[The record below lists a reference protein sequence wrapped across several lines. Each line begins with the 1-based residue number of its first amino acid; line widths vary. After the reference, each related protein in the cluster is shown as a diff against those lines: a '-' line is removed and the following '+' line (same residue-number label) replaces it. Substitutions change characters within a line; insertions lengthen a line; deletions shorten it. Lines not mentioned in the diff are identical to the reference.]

1 MQPPSNGQ
9 ASLTNGSGAVKH
21 ARSKGDGPQ
30 GGPWG
35 GDNASEKVRPP
46 EDHTTKGWGETRSAI
61 TKDQFSTKG
70 QDKEGREV
78 EQVEDRATAV
88 MEANEWAVTNTR
100 VPTNIKGDN
109 PHPETGMQDGP
120 TCVTQ
125 K

>member
-1 MQPPSNGQ
+1 MEAARPN
-9 ASLTNGSGAVKH
+9 ARGARGTGH
-21 ARSKGDGPQ
+21 RGNDG
-30 GGPWG
+30 G
-35 GDNASEKVRPP
+35 GDNAREKVRPP

-61 TKDQFSTKG
+61 IKDQFSTKG

-78 EQVEDRATAV
+78 EQVEDNNTAI
-88 MEANEWAVTNTR
+88 MEANKWVVTNTS

-109 PHPETGMQDGP
+109 PHPETGAQDGP

>member
-1 MQPPSNGQ
+1 M
-9 ASLTNGSGAVKH
+9 NGSGATERV
-21 ARSKGDGPQ
+21 RSKGDGPQ
-30 GGPWG
+30 GEPWG
-35 GDNASEKVRPP
+35 GDNAQAKVRPP
-46 EDHTTKGWGETRSAI
+46 EDHTTKGWGETRSTI

-78 EQVEDRATAV
+78 EQVEDRATAI
-88 MEANEWAVTNTR
+88 MEDNKRVVTNTR

-109 PHPETGMQDGP
+109 PHPKTGTQDGP